1 MPGSLTKPID
11 PAGPL
16 VTVRIAITFA
26 HEQLLI
32 GKGDPVP
39 FPVGDEALLDTGT
52 SMTVISDGIT
62 RVLALP
68 LRGARAVRSSLT
80 GSQSRS
86 AGVFEVRLAI
96 MVGPTVLHEW
106 TKVPVLEAAFPA
118 RGPYHVIIGRDLL
131 DDCVFTYDGKRRTFT
146 LDI

>member
-11 PAGPL
+11 PDGPL
-16 VTVRIAITFA
+16 VTVRIAITWA

-32 GKGDPVP
+32 SRGDPVP

-52 SMTVISDGIT
+52 SMTVISDDIT

-68 LRGARAVRSSLT
+68 LRGTRTVRSSLT
-80 GSQSRS
+80 GSQSRP
-86 AGVFEVRLAI
+86 ARVFEVRLAI
-96 MVGPTVLHEW
+96 MIGPTVLHEW
-106 TKVPVLEAAFPA
+106 PKVPVLEAAFP
-118 RGPYHVIIGRDLL
+118 GQDPYHVLIGRDLL